1 MWLLF
6 GDSRDEIRLR
16 STAMDPTVFGES
28 SRADCSA
35 LKDGSPRG
43 FLGISY
49 LGGSSGRF
57 APSCGEL
64 ESSMSVQTAW
74 WDSDRFIRVITAL
87 RRSRRANLDNLKEA
101 QRSKHAKQALAHREA
116 RTIKL
121 RVRACLDKHE
131 AFHAGLFPRSTRLPL
146 SQSPSLRPGT
156 NSGRRDHL
164 DATRHQG
171 RRLSRAPQ
179 TYVNM
184 SNFPPSWRCS
194 LRQTACVWPSR
205 VLPPALCCS
214 CTSSI

>member
-35 LKDGSPRG
+35 SKDGSPRG
-43 FLGISY
+43 FLGISF

-121 RVRACLDKHE
+121 RVRGCLDKHE

-156 NSGRRDHL
+156 SSGRRDHPAERYPPPKTQIFAR
-164 DATRHQG
+164 ATNLCQTS
-171 RRLSRAPQ
+171 RRLGGVVCDKLRA
-179 TYVNM
+179 
-184 SNFPPSWRCS
+184 FG
-194 LRQTACVWPSR
+194 PSR